1 MRPLLLNL
9 GRVLIASIFLISGG
23 RKALGFVG
31 TAGYMQSKGLP
42 AAELLLIAT
51 IALELIGGLLIVLN
65 HRFAAPAA
73 VLLAGFCVL
82 SGLIFHNPW
91 TADAAQFM
99 NQFNHFLKNVAL
111 AGGLLFIAGSSSSER
126 S

>member
-1 MRPLLLNL
+1 MRTMLLSL
-9 GRVLIASIFLISGG
+9 GRVLIASIFLISGV
-23 RKALGFVG
+23 RKALGFAG
-31 TAGYMQSKGLP
+31 TAQFMQSKGLP
-42 AAELLLIAT
+42 YAEILLIAT
-51 IALELIGGLLIVLN
+51 VALELIGGLMIVFN
-65 HRFAAPAA
+65 RFAAPAA
-73 VLLAGFCVL
+73 VLLAGFCLL

-111 AGGLLFIAGSSSSER
+111 AGGLLFIAGSNSSER